1 MKRNI
6 YPTFGSVV
14 LLTALLAGCAEPE
27 PKGQEEEAQEIS
39 VEEANDNAV
48 TSKLLK
54 LDSEIFSL
62 PSPIQTAM
70 ILRQNEIEYNEK
82 LLNDPENAER
92 YINQFQQA
100 VNMGVYGADLAY
112 LSNFNNS
119 QLKLDYFK
127 TVEDLSQKLD
137 IRSSIDQSI
146 IDRFAANIENRDSL
160 YLLNAE
166 LFRTA
171 DKYLKENSDKDL
183 AALILAGGWVEAMHL
198 TLDASFEVTDLRSR
212 IGEQGTAAQ
221 SLKNLLAE
229 NPSTQAKE
237 LGDMLGELAASF
249 AGMES
254 TYKYVKPITDGTEK
268 VTYLNSKSSVVVTD
282 EQLKEVQTKIAEIRN
297 YITQ

>member
-14 LLTALLAGCAEPE
+14 LFTALLAGCAEPE

-39 VEEANDNAV
+39 VEEANDNAI

-54 LDSEIFSL
+54 LNSEIFSL

-70 ILRQNEIEYNEK
+70 ILRKNEIEYNEK
-82 LLNDPENAER
+82 LLNNPENAER

-127 TVEDLSQKLD
+127 TVEELSQKLD

-166 LFRTA
+166 LFKTA

-183 AALILAGGWVEAMHL
+183 ASLILAGGWVEAMHL
-198 TLDASFEVTDLRSR
+198 TMDAAFDIPDLRSR

-221 SLKNLLAE
+221 SLKNLLAD
-229 NPSTQAKE
+229 NPSPQAKE
-237 LGDMLGELAASF
+237 LGDMLGELSASF
-249 AGMES
+249 EGMKLSYE
-254 TYKYVKPITDGTEK
+254 YVKPITDGTEK
-268 VTYLNSKSSVVVTD
+268 VTYLNSKSSVEVTD
-282 EQLKEVQTKIAEIRN
+282 EQLQAVQTKIAEIRN